1 MALDNTK
8 LKQIIKNENFSI
20 YDQLNN
26 LTLHSKLNVYSP
38 YGKQSINY
46 SDIKS
51 VEKVLKSNFITQGP
65 KISEFETKISNY
77 VGSKYAVAVSSASAG
92 LHLSCLAYELNKNSN
107 LISTSPITFVSTAN
121 AGKHCRAKVTFSDI
135 DEDITIN
142 LDTELLKK
150 TQQQI

>member
-1 MALDNTK
+1 MPRCDMLDSHACVKMDGIYAPCCVYDTS
-8 LKQIIKNENFSI
+8 KNEKLSI

-65 KISEFETKISNY
+65 KISEFE
-77 VGSKYAVAVSSASAG
+77 
-92 LHLSCLAYELNKNSN
+92 
-107 LISTSPITFVSTAN
+107 
-121 AGKHCRAKVTFSDI
+121 
-135 DEDITIN
+135 
-142 LDTELLKK
+142 KK
-150 TQQQI
+150 